1 MFATQSASSIQAAE
15 SEAKKLAIDARE
27 HSQPIAINWRWEL
40 GGEIRQMPRT
50 RTTFKPGHK
59 GMGGRPKGSRNRAK
73 EDWRAA
79 QRRAQEVGAICDA
92 LLAELAK
99 PKRRNRMK
107 ARQWARVLKVITTR
121 QKSHLARSQH
131 VRPVVPTGRRPLRG
145 LNMVYRPWSENVR
158 PESTRAPKTDT
169 SEAGKERRPK

>member
-1 MFATQSASSIQAAE
+1 MRT
-15 SEAKKLAIDARE
+15 
-27 HSQPIAINWRWEL
+27 
-40 GGEIRQMPRT
+40 GGDYVMPRT
-50 RTTFKPGHK
+50 RTTFQPGHK

-131 VRPVVPTGRRPLRG
+131 VRPVVPTGRRPLDRK
-145 LNMVYRPWSENVR
+145 
-158 PESTRAPKTDT
+158 STRLNSSHRCISYAVFCLK
-169 SEAGKERRPK
+169 KKKQK